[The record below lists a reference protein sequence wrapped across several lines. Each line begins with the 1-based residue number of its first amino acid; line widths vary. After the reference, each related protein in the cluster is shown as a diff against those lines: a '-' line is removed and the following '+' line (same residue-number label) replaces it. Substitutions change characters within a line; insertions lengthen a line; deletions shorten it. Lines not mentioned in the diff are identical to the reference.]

1 MGHWVNPSSPV
12 SAVDRARPM
21 RAEDATGAP
30 SLVDQRGFCN
40 RLVRPT
46 YWTRGCDL
54 SPAPRCT
61 VGSRVNDDMSGSR
74 LARTLLVAAVL
85 LAGALMA
92 APYARHYFFAATT
105 PRPVQPRA
113 DLTELERTTIALFE
127 RSSPAVVQVVVQR
140 EQISGVGELDPDS
153 GPGVGSGTG
162 FLWDQAGNIVTNA
175 HVASGARSVAIRTAS
190 GTVISGEVMGVAP
203 NYDLAVVRVASVA
216 DLPAPLPLGSS
227 GDLRVGQSVFAI
239 GNPFGLDQSLTTG
252 VISALKRRM
261 PTAAGREIADV
272 IQTDAAI
279 NPGNSGGPL
288 LDSAGRVIGVN
299 TAIISPSGTSAGVG
313 FAIPI
318 DTVNRVVPELIR
330 AGRVPTPG
338 IGIIA
343 ANEAVAARMGRE
355 GVVIVRTIPG
365 SPAERAGLQG
375 VDAAAGVIGDVIV
388 AVDGKPVRRLSDL
401 TDALER
407 TKLPGKVQL
416 TVERAGS
423 RRTIS
428 LPVVDVTHG

>member
-1 MGHWVNPSSPV
+1 MHSSRFGQ
-12 SAVDRARPM
+12 A
-21 RAEDATGAP
+21 
-30 SLVDQRGFCN
+30 
-40 RLVRPT
+40 
-46 YWTRGCDL
+46 
-54 SPAPRCT
+54 
-61 VGSRVNDDMSGSR
+61 
-74 LARTLLVAAVL
+74 LLVAAVL
-85 LAGALMA
+85 LVAGVVV
-92 APYARHYFFAATT
+92 APFARHYIFAATT
-105 PRPVQPRA
+105 PRLVQPRG
-113 DLTELERTTIALFE
+113 DLTELEKTTIALFE
-127 RSSPAVVQVVVQR
+127 RSSPGVVQVVVQR
-140 EQISGVGELDPDS
+140 DRLSGAGELDPDS

-162 FLWDQAGNIVTNA
+162 FLWDEAGNIVTNA
-175 HVASGARSVAIRTAS
+175 HVASGAQRIAIRTTS
-190 GTVISGEVMGVAP
+190 GTVISGEVVGVAA
-203 NYDLAVVRVASVA
+203 NYDLAVVRVFSVGSM
-216 DLPAPLPLGSS
+216 PAPLPLGSS

-299 TAIISPSGTSAGVG
+299 AAIISPSGTNAGIG

-343 ANEAVAARMGRE
+343 ANEAVAARMGRQ
-355 GVVIVRTIPG
+355 GVIIIRTIPG

-375 VDAAAGVIGDVIV
+375 VDAAAGAIGDVIV
-388 AVDGKPVRRLSDL
+388 AVDGNPVRRLSDL
-401 TDALER
+401 TDTLAEK
-407 TKLPGKVQL
+407 KLSGKVEL

-423 RRTIS
+423 RRTVS
-428 LPVVDVTHG
+428 LAVVDMNQG